1 MSSILKFIKYAF
13 TKYPIASN
21 SLVYGTLYVGAEF
34 SQQTISRKVLNKE
47 PIIYDRQMLTC
58 FGILGVTVIA
68 PVYQYWYR
76 WLDKKFI
83 GTSYKIVAQKLLL
96 DQFLMTPQILVI
108 FYVAMSIMEKKKD
121 IFEEC
126 KQKIIPT
133 FKSSCM
139 FWLPA
144 QTVNFLL
151 IPPSF
156 RVVYVG
162 TCSFAWVN
170 ILCWIKRQEY

>member
-1 MSSILKFIKYAF
+1 
-13 TKYPIASN
+13 
-21 SLVYGTLYVGAEF
+21 
-34 SQQTISRKVLNKE
+34 
-47 PIIYDRQMLTC
+47 MLTC

>member
-34 SQQTISRKVLNKE
+34 SQQTISRKVLTKT
-47 PIIYDRQMLTC
+47 PTSYDTPAIARYAVYGTGIQGPFLT
-58 FGILGVTVIA
+58 I
-68 PVYQYWYR
+68 WYR